1 MLVRVGASSALCFAF
16 IFVIMLSVKETHT
29 AVLVFGAVLILT
41 WQNVYAVL
49 MLRRLGF
56 LYTLDWVGFWKLL
69 MVAALATIIAVCVT
83 TLIDINALSWLLTGI
98 ITLPIYL
105 FFVRSVKPFGMDE
118 QILLLRIN
126 RHFRYL
132 F

>member
-1 MLVRVGASSALCFAF
+1 
-16 IFVIMLSVKETHT
+16 MLSVKETHT

-56 LYTLDWVGFWKLL
+56 LYTLDWIGFWKLL
-69 MVAALATIIAVCVT
+69 AVAAGATFIAVCVT
-83 TLIDINALSWLLTGI
+83 TLIGINEVSWLLTGV
-98 ITLPIYL
+98 ITLPSYL
-105 FFVRSVKPFGMDE
+105 FFVRSVKPFGIDE